1 MHAILLALNAA
12 SIAVAAFLVFT
23 SAGGDEG
30 GRTQSSIAASMAGAD
45 ATGMKR
51 FSPAR

>member
-23 SAGGDEG
+23 SAGDDG